1 MTSRIPYTIRSLFP
15 TRLYQAF
22 LPDEDMRS
30 DIEDACW
37 MIEDGDEAGHGW
49 CEEKGY
55 PGYTSYASLDD
66 LPARATGFARLSA
79 LLEDHAWRF
88 AQSLRWDMD
97 RKQLSL
103 DALWV
108 NILGEAGHHSGHIH
122 PGSILSGTVY
132 ITMPPGAGNLR
143 FEDPRLPM
151 MMAAP
156 PEAGDTPGDDRRFVY
171 AAPKAGEILMW
182 ESWLRHEVMPSRT
195 DEARISVS
203 FNFGLKR

>member
-1 MTSRIPYTIRSLFP
+1 MTIRTLFP
-15 TRLYQAF
+15 TRLYQER
-22 LPDEDMRS
+22 LPES
-30 DIEDACW
+30 GWLEELEDACW
-37 MIEDGDEAGHGW
+37 MLEDGDQAGHAW

-66 LPARATGFARLSA
+66 LPSRASIFEA
-79 LLEDHAWRF
+79 LAAKLEEHAWTF
-88 AQSLRWDMD
+88 AQALHWDMD
-97 RKQLSL
+97 RDQLSL

-122 PGSILSGTVY
+122 PGSIISGTVY
-132 ITMPPGAGNLR
+132 ITMPDGAGDIR
-143 FEDPRLPM
+143 FEDPRLGL

-156 PEAGDTPGDDRRFVY
+156 AETDAAPEEARRFVY
-171 AAPKAGEILMW
+171 VAPKAGDVLMW

-195 DEARISVS
+195 EEARISVS

>member
-1 MTSRIPYTIRSLFP
+1 MTSRTLYTIRNLFP

-22 LPDEDMRS
+22 LPDENLRS
-30 DIEDACW
+30 EIEDACW
-37 MIEDGDEAGHGW
+37 MIEDGDEAGHAW

-66 LPARATGFARLSA
+66 LPARATSLESLSC

-88 AQSLRWDMD
+88 AQSLRWDIA

-103 DALWV
+103 DAIWV

-132 ITMPPGAGNLR
+132 ITMPPGAGSLR

-156 PEAGDTPGDDRRFVY
+156 PEADDTPEDDRRFVY
-171 AAPKAGEILMW
+171 VTPKAGEILMW